1 VEDWKQYLI
10 EDATRDYLGYREHLH
25 RTAEKSR
32 RVLELKMKLIQE
44 LRKPVNLMFGDT
56 MIFIQTDDFS
66 VAHDVARALGITLY
80 KDVDS
85 DGVKYVGYADGIEVQ
100 VYGVK
105 RIPKCRLV
113 PKTVTETVTK
123 TVYEVVCD

>member
-1 VEDWKQYLI
+1 MEDWKQYLV
-10 EDATRDYLGYREHLH
+10 EDAVKDYLRHREHLFRSEH
-25 RTAEKSR
+25 TARKI
-32 RVLELKMKLIQE
+32 LELKMRIIQV
-44 LRKPVNLMFGDT
+44 LRKPVTMVFGKET
-56 MIFIQTDDFS
+56 IFIRSKDFS
-66 VAHDVARALGITLY
+66 AAHDIAKAFGITLT

-85 DGVKYVGYADGIEVQ
+85 DGVKYVGYVDGIEVQ

-113 PKTVTETVTK
+113 PKTVTETITK